1 MSDEAVERITTKIHR
16 EFRHNRV
23 ALFDE
28 MNILQTK
35 KHIRKL
41 YKAVDKIIKNEFT
54 AILNPIYESI
64 YDEAIDMG
72 FDGDMRELDETWIE
86 EFFDEYNPVTKYVFS
101 NEIERKESRLFE
113 SLISNVAERAKSY
126 KTAER
131 LLLNQIKQ
139 YAIDLEDAIAD
150 VVYEDVKVEQVEWVA
165 ENDSSTCPDCQ
176 ALDGEIFDIDKAPDK
191 LHYNCR
197 CILLPVRVD
206 IVSENVKTQK
216 SDKT

>member
-28 MNILQTK
+28 MNTLQTK

-41 YKAVDKIIKNEFT
+41 YKAVNKIIKNEFT
-54 AILNPIYESI
+54 EILNPIYEAI

-72 FDGDMRELDETWIE
+72 FDGDMRELDEAWIE

-113 SLISNVAERAKSY
+113 SLISNVAERTQSY
-126 KTAER
+126 KTAEK
-131 LLLNQIKQ
+131 LLLRQIKQ
-139 YAIDLEDAIAD
+139 YAIDLEDAIAN
-150 VVYEDVKVEQVEWVA
+150 VVYEDVNVKQVEWVA
-165 ENDSSTCPDCQ
+165 EKDSATCSDCLE
-176 ALDGEIFDIDKAPDK
+176 LDGEIFDIDKAPDK

-197 CILLPVRVD
+197 CILLPV
-206 IVSENVKTQK
+206 KG
-216 SDKT
+216 